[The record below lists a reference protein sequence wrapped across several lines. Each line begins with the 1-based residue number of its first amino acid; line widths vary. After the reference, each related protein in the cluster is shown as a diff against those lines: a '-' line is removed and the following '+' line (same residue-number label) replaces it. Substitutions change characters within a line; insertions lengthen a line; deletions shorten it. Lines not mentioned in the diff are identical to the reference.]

1 MTHHREHNLLELNYD
16 LRTHLLLLRW
26 PPNSALELAAAAQ
39 SGDALCDPLARP
51 LPLPPDAPFQPDHP
65 AAPPPSPLQ

>member
-26 PPNSALELAAAAQ
+26 PPWAGKHQIDHEGTPGSAN
-39 SGDALCDPLARP
+39 PLRH
-51 LPLPPDAPFQPDHP
+51 F
-65 AAPPPSPLQ
+65 LQKRQTPN